1 MYEINYHNTDIS
13 KTIFLVTGG
22 AGFIGSNLVKYLLKF
37 KAGKVRVLDNLSNGY
52 YKNVEPFLSN
62 PSFEYIEG
70 DMLDVDTCIKACKDV
85 NIVFHQAALG
95 SVPRSIKFPLAT
107 NEANVT
113 GYLNMLT
120 AAKDA
125 GVERFVYASSSSV
138 YGDSQSMPKKEE
150 IIGNALSPY
159 AVSKRINELYAKVYG
174 EVYGMKTIGLRYF
187 NVFGPRQNPKNP
199 YAAVIPLFVYA
210 LLDGKSPIIHGD
222 GEQTRDFTFVENAVQ
237 ANIRGAFTDNP
248 DAFNKVY
255 NAAVGGRISLN
266 ELYKYLQQVSGI
278 NLPANYVA
286 PRAGDIRD
294 SHADI
299 TLAKNLLGYNPK
311 IEVKEGL
318 EILFKWYKENKTF
331 LEKE

>member
-13 KTIFLVTGG
+13 KTTFLVTGG
-22 AGFIGSNLVKYLLKF
+22 AGFIGSNLVEYLLKF

-52 YKNVEPFLSN
+52 YKNIEPFLSN

-70 DMLDVDTCIKACKDV
+70 DMLDVDTCIKACKGI

-107 NEANVT
+107 NDANVT
-113 GYLNMLT
+113 GYLNVLT

-138 YGDSQSMPKKEE
+138 YGDSQLMPKKED

-159 AVSKRINELYAKVYG
+159 AVTKRVNELYAKVYG
-174 EVYGMKTIGLRYF
+174 DVYGIKTIGLRYF

-199 YAAVIPLFVYA
+199 YAAVVPLFVYS
-210 LLDGKSPIIHGD
+210 LLDGKSPMIHGD

-237 ANIRGAFTDNP
+237 ANIRGAFTNHP
-248 DAFNKVY
+248 EAFNKVY

-266 ELYKYLQQVSGI
+266 ELYNYLQQVSGI
-278 NLPANYVA
+278 KIPANYVD
-286 PRAGDIRD
+286 PRPGDIRD

-299 TLAKNLLGYNPK
+299 SQAKTLLGYNPK

-318 EILFKWYKENKTF
+318 EILFKWYKENKSF